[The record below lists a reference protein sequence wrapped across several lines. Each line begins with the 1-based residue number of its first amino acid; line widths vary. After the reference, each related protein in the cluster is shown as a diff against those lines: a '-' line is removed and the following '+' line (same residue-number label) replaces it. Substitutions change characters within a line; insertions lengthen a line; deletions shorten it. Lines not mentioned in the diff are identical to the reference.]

1 MAGANRGPAP
11 LAGIPAN
18 NSAAGASEPF
28 SLKMTDFDSS
38 RTKLRQRWELASVLN
53 FLHVF
58 RPVIGKDLKLSAED
72 VETAI
77 IVQNSTL
84 AQLHIALLKGILS
97 SSQAQTLKS
106 PDGWIAALSKALST
120 WWPWVAEGD
129 FPLTGAKGEEISIYK
144 ELNPTTRLMILK
156 ALCEVRAD
164 QHDAVSYISE
174 QMKNGTGVSSFR
186 KDKLGSD
193 GNRVS
198 FWYDGNE
205 TIGHRLYKEVH
216 SFENQQPRKKDTA
229 PALNCQWETLATNL
243 EGFNKIVDEFSSSN
257 LKWEVALAKSIEMSV
272 IPVLAKLQ
280 KKKEK
285 ALYRLQREQL
295 LFNGFRNFVSTRSCR
310 TNKRPD
316 YVFDK
321 YDRDIAEAIKDS
333 NKRKTSEERMQE
345 EKPSQQRMTNISDGS
360 DNSATSS
367 RDCESSETDT
377 EKHNPEESDSA
388 DSSEDEEYVENEED
402 DIEKDEDE
410 YEDED
415 EEKVP
420 SLKQNMPLVHRPK
433 GSRFSSR
440 LARVPGHT
448 IPESMNV
455 GSKNRSRQ
463 RPSLNTAV
471 ETTVVADSEDE
482 SSS

>member
-1 MAGANRGPAP
+1 MAGANRGPSP
-11 LAGIPAN
+11 LAGIPVN
-18 NSAAGASEPF
+18 NGAAGASEP
-28 SLKMTDFDSS
+28 SSPKMTDFDSS

-58 RPVIGKDLKLSAED
+58 HPVIGKDLKLSAED

-77 IVQNSTL
+77 IEQNSTL

-106 PDGWIAALSKALST
+106 SDGWMAVLIGILKDAAALHLALQ
-120 WWPWVAEGD
+120 VAEGD

-144 ELNPTTRLMILK
+144 ELDPTARLMILK

-164 QHDAVSYISE
+164 QYDAVSYISE
-174 QMKNGTGVSSFR
+174 QMKNGTGVSCFR

-216 SFENQQPRKKDTA
+216 SFENQQPKKKDTA

-243 EGFNKIVDEFSSSN
+243 EGFNKIVDEFSSSKF
-257 LKWEVALAKSIEMSV
+257 KWEVALAKSIEMNV
-272 IPVLAKLQ
+272 IPVLAKQQ

-295 LFNGFRNFVSTRSCR
+295 RFNGFHNFVSTRSCR

-345 EKPSQQRMTNISDGS
+345 DKPSQQRMTNTSDGS
-360 DNSATSS
+360 NNSATSS
-367 RDCESSETDT
+367 RDSESSETDT
-377 EKHNPEESDSA
+377 EKHNPEESDGA
-388 DSSEDEEYVENEED
+388 DGSEDEEYVENEED

-410 YEDED
+410 DEDED
-415 EEKVP
+415 
-420 SLKQNMPLVHRPK
+420 
-433 GSRFSSR
+433 
-440 LARVPGHT
+440 
-448 IPESMNV
+448 
-455 GSKNRSRQ
+455 
-463 RPSLNTAV
+463 
-471 ETTVVADSEDE
+471 
-482 SSS
+482 